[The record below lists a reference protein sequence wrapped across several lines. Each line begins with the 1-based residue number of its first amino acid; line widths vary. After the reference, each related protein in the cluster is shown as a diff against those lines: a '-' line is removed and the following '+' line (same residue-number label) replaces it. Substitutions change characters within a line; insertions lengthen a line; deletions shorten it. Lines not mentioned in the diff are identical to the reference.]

1 MDVLINF
8 SEMIWNKNQL
18 EKNVQLFLHTYCVL
32 RPVSNIVH
40 DFAGGKDFTPYDV
53 SALLNCPASIY
64 IRKGSENKW

>member
-1 MDVLINF
+1 MF
-8 SEMIWNKNQL
+8 SFFTHL
-18 EKNVQLFLHTYCVL
+18 LCAVL

-64 IRKGSENKW
+64 IRKGSENK